1 MADTG
6 ARGAHHGA
14 VVRDP
19 ALVHPAPATG
29 EAARVAAGMGHSEE
43 ATEEMED
50 SVEAA
55 EGDMEVRD
63 TNGTG

>member
-6 ARGAHHGA
+6 AQVAHHGA

-19 ALVHPAPATG
+19 ALEHPAPATG
-29 EAARVAAGMGHSEE
+29 EAALVAAGMDHSEE

-55 EGDMEVRD
+55 EGDTEVRD
-63 TNGTG
+63 NDSG